1 MQEGATKAS
10 LFSSPTTGPVPCS
23 LVGTGN
29 RFANIGHIRHVGQ
42 SRHQG
47 VFGFLTVLLFFCGKP
62 PALSSIAVG
71 ADPTVF
77 ITILEYE
84 MKSLFLSALLF
95 GVKCIG
101 IVVSGLLGVYKI
113 VT

>member
-1 MQEGATKAS
+1 MQEGATKSS

-47 VFGFLTVLLFFCGKP
+47 VFGFLTFLLLFCGEP
-62 PALSSIAVG
+62 PALSSIAIG
-71 ADPTVF
+71 TETTVF
-77 ITILEYE
+77 VTILEYE
-84 MKSLFLSALLF
+84 MQSLFLSTLLF

-101 IVVSGLLGVYKI
+101 VVVSGLLGVYKV